1 MELTRKKLTQ
11 SLMTV
16 PREVQPL
23 LFGKGVPLIHLN
35 KEEIIVM
42 KISDEFVDLFVDSL
56 RNQGYV
62 WGTYKGNPLCRVSLI
77 NKTEGMQIQVYA
89 SCIQV
94 LNIRTNEKRSY
105 KFGTDAIELVYY
117 QDGSL
122 SEVNLVYDKAEKLPC

>member
-1 MELTRKKLTQ
+1 
-11 SLMTV
+11 
-16 PREVQPL
+16 
-23 LFGKGVPLIHLN
+23 
-35 KEEIIVM
+35 M

-56 RNQGYV
+56 RGQGYV

-77 NKTEGMQIQVYA
+77 NKVEGIQIQVYA

-105 KFGTDAIELVYY
+105 KFGTDAIELVYD